1 MVDDWKKWA
10 IVAGGV
16 AAVASN
22 WYAGIPYL
30 AVIGGAVAVVVALL
44 PE

>member
-10 IVAGGV
+10 IVAGGG
-16 AAVASN
+16 AAAASQ
-22 WYAGIPYL
+22 WYDGIPYL